1 MKMEPPE
8 DRRSTP
14 AVGQVCRRLARAIAA
29 LGVVAMFA
37 TAAAP
42 AAFAGGNGLTLS
54 DGWMRMII
62 KSRPAAGYFTVKND
76 GGTARSLTGASSPAC
91 GKLMLHQSKSVN
103 GVEKMVMVKKVA
115 VPAHGSLKF
124 APSGYHLMCMK
135 PSADMKPGKEV
146 PVTLRF
152 ADGTTLT
159 GRFKVRGAGGK

>member
-1 MKMEPPE
+1 MRFSHHP
-8 DRRSTP
+8 RSTLAAGP
-14 AVGQVCRRLARAIAA
+14 ECKRLARAIAA
-29 LGVVAMFA
+29 LGAVAAFA
-37 TAAAP
+37 TAAVP
-42 AAFAGGNGLTLS
+42 AAYADSNGLTLS

-62 KSRPAAGYFTVKND
+62 KSRPAAGYFTVNNNGNK
-76 GGTARSLTGASSPAC
+76 ARSLTGASSPAC

-115 VPAHGSLKF
+115 VPAHGMLKF

-152 ADGTTLT
+152 ADGTKLT
-159 GRFKVRGAGGK
+159 GRFKVHGAGGK